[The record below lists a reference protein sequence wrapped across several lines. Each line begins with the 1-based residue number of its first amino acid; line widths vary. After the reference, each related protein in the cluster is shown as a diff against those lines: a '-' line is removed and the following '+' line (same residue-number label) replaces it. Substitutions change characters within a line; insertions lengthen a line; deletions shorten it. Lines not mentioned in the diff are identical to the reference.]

1 MAPFDFLLF
10 VFYWLFIA
18 LVSLRIIFRGRN
30 LSTSLAW
37 LLIIYII
44 PLLGALLYFFFGE
57 LQLGKRRAEKAAS
70 MRFPYMENLRLL
82 ATQQSD
88 DNSQLPNSP
97 LAISIQQL
105 LANRLGIGALHYNN
119 FKVLN
124 SPEKIFDALLTDIR
138 NAKESIRME
147 FYIWN
152 SAGRV
157 KEIEKALL
165 QAHQRGVKIQILI
178 DDAGS
183 WFYFFTAA
191 YKELKNAGI
200 EIIPALSVS
209 PWRLPFRRA
218 DIRMHRKMVIID
230 HQMAYTGSM
239 NMADPKYFNK
249 HANVGEWVD
258 AMVRFEGSAA
268 QGLSAV
274 FSWDWEVETEERD
287 LPESIDSTNESDKWL
302 AAIPSGPGLG
312 FDLITQ
318 VMLCAIYRAD
328 QSITICSPYFV
339 PPEPIFEALVQAAKR
354 GIKICILVPR
364 RNDSRLVSWASKAFY
379 DQLLQAGAEI
389 MLFKGG
395 LLHTKAMLI
404 DEELAIFG
412 SVNLDVRSLQLNFEI
427 SLALF
432 DPQSCREICDLVTE
446 YKADSE
452 SIDAER
458 WHQRSLLARLRE
470 RLVFFLSPL
479 L

>member
-1 MAPFDFLLF
+1 MTAFDSLLF

-18 LVSLRIIFRGRN
+18 LISLRIIFRGRN

-70 MRFPYMENLRLL
+70 MRPPYMENLRLL
-82 ATQQSD
+82 ATQQPNDS
-88 DNSQLPNSP
+88 SKLPRSP
-97 LAISIQQL
+97 LATAIQQL

-119 FKVLN
+119 FRVLN
-124 SPEKIFDALLTDIR
+124 SPDKIFDALLSDISLAR
-138 NAKESIRME
+138 RSIRME

-157 KEIEKALL
+157 KEIEEALL
-165 QAHQRGVKIQILI
+165 KAHQRGVKIQILI

-191 YKELKNAGI
+191 YKTLKNAGI
-200 EIIPALSVS
+200 EVIPALSVS

-218 DIRMHRKMVIID
+218 DIRMHRKMIIID
-230 HQMAYTGSM
+230 HQAAYTGSM

-258 AMVRFEGSAA
+258 AMVRFEGAAA
-268 QGLSAV
+268 QGLSGV
-274 FSWDWEVETEERD
+274 FSWDWEVETEQRD
-287 LPESIDSTNESDKWL
+287 LPESIDSTNDSDKWL
-302 AAIPSGPGLG
+302 ATIPSGPGLG

-318 VMLCAIYRAD
+318 VMLSAIYRAD
-328 QSITICSPYFV
+328 RSITICSPYFV
-339 PPEPIFEALVQAAKR
+339 PPEPIFEALIQAARR
-354 GIKICILVPR
+354 GVRICILVPR
-364 RNDSRLVSWASKAFY
+364 RNDSWLVSWASRAFY

-432 DPQSCREICDLVTE
+432 DPQSCREICELLTE
-446 YKADSE
+446 YKAE
-452 SIDAER
+452 SVAIDAER
-458 WHQRSLLARLRE
+458 WHRRSVLTRLRE